1 MNERKEEWE
10 QRRMGEGKME
20 KEERGKEGGKEKER
34 RGNAEKGEKWQ
45 NCEFCS
51 PISLCLLAISP

>member
-20 KEERGKEGGKEKER
+20 KGGRGRKEERKRKEEGMQRRWEKV
-34 RGNAEKGEKWQ
+34 G
-45 NCEFCS
+45 
-51 PISLCLLAISP
+51 